1 MSLSANLDIL
11 PPSALVQIIVDTF
24 QYMALKTLYG
34 NALGLEELIETN
46 SAASFFLILLV
57 ITAIKRRLG
66 PLQPDNLDI
75 LEHIE
80 DVTRREL
87 NEIPAE
93 TRRQDLHFFIRY
105 GPHPPTFDAIRT
117 IISDWYPFDL

>member
-1 MSLSANLDIL
+1 MSANVDIL

-24 QYMALKTLYG
+24 QYMALRTLYG
-34 NALGLEELIETN
+34 DAPGLEELIETN

-57 ITAIKRRLG
+57 ITAIKSRLG
-66 PLQPDNLDI
+66 PLQPDNLAI

-87 NEIPAE
+87 EQIPAE

-105 GPHPPTFDAIRT
+105 GPHPPTFNAIRT